1 LVRVPLPSTEALFFL
16 PAFTASASSAAPSS
30 ERILAGFEKLRSPY
44 HGYRGKVASLL
55 QGFAGEPSE
64 EMRRQ
69 LAKILPPEVL
79 KTLTIERARGSPKL
93 REGKSGA

>member
-1 LVRVPLPSTEALFFL
+1 M
-16 PAFTASASSAAPSS
+16 
-30 ERILAGFEKLRSPY
+30 
-44 HGYRGKVASLL
+44 L